1 MPPDANENRYL
12 GNLDTGDLRKT
23 RARRVFRLAQEG
35 ELGQVSL
42 MFDPIEKLKEFMRHQ
57 SVSADSKYR
66 DGMKGAQEFIS
77 GLLTSLGFK
86 VEVVKTDMHPIVWAQ
101 RGGDPSWPHVVI
113 YGHYD
118 VQPADPL
125 NLWKTP
131 AFEPTIIGNRI
142 YGRGAA
148 DNKGPLMTNIAA
160 VAQLLEANPNL
171 PLRISFLI
179 EGEEEMG
186 SPSFP
191 KFLKAYKEKL
201 QDADFVYLSD
211 TGLPNPDQVVITCG
225 LRGLSL
231 FDLHVTGAKG
241 DLHSGLHGGVL
252 RNPIQ
257 ALAEIISTLHTPD
270 GRVNVP
276 GFYDDVLDVH
286 PWEREELKKL
296 GTDEKAY
303 KEFLGIDSFYTT
315 PGYTPFE
322 ALRFQPTLEFNGIG
336 GGYQGEGTKTVI
348 PSKAFVKIS
357 CRLVANQEPDK
368 IKKLVMD
375 TIRSRVPSGVKIEFV
390 DQHKG
395 DAYVVVPPDR
405 SNTPKDQ
412 SPVLARAFRATEQA
426 VSEVWGRAPLYLRE
440 GGSVPIIGQIKQVTG
455 LDSVMFGL
463 FLPEDNL
470 HAPNESF
477 NLDVMRKGTETTRRV
492 LAALAGV

>member
-1 MPPDANENRYL
+1 
-12 GNLDTGDLRKT
+12 
-23 RARRVFRLAQEG
+23 
-35 ELGQVSL
+35 
-42 MFDPIEKLKEFMRHQ
+42 MFDPIEKLKEFIRHQ
-57 SVSADSKYR
+57 SVSTDSNAKE
-66 DGMKGAQEFIS
+66 GMRGAQQFV
-77 GLLTSLGFK
+77 GDLLDSLGFK
-86 VEVVKTDMHPIVWAQ
+86 VEAVHTELHPIIFAQ
-101 RGGDPSWPHVVI
+101 RGGDASWPHVVI

-125 NLWKTP
+125 ALWKTP

-160 VAQLLEANPNL
+160 VGQLLEENPDL
-171 PLRISFLI
+171 PLRITFLI

-191 KFLKAYKEKL
+191 KFLERYADKL
-201 QDADFVYLSD
+201 READFVFLSD
-211 TGLPNPDQVVITCG
+211 TALPNEQQVVITAG
-225 LRGLSL
+225 LRGLAL

-257 ALAEIISTLHTPD
+257 ALAEILATLHTPD

-276 GFYDDVLDVH
+276 GFYDAVLDVQ
-286 PWEREELKKL
+286 PWERDELAKL
-296 GTDEKAY
+296 GANEKAY
-303 KEFLGIDSFYTT
+303 KEFLGIDAFYTT
-315 PGYTPFE
+315 PGYSPFE
-322 ALRFQPTLEFNGIG
+322 SVRFQPTLEFNGIG

-348 PSKAFVKIS
+348 PSKAFAKIS
-357 CRLVANQEPDK
+357 CRLVPDQEPDK
-368 IKKLVMD
+368 IKQLVMD
-375 TIRSRVPSGVKIEFV
+375 AIRARTPTGVKVEFV

-395 DAYVVVPPDR
+395 DAYVVVPPGR

-412 SPVLARAFRATEQA
+412 SPVLARAFRATDEA
-426 VSEVWGRAPLYLRE
+426 VTAIWGRPPLYLRE
-440 GGSVPIIGQIKQVTG
+440 GGSVPIIPDIKRVTG

-477 NLDVMRKGTETTRRV
+477 NLDVMKKGIETTKRI
-492 LAALAGV
+492 LAGVAKG